1 MSDDFF
7 GNSLGSIGSSGSSG
21 GLMEQGGGSSGFQGI
36 SNSNWL
42 DSGGGNVT
50 GNKVVPL
57 IPIIAAGMQLIG
69 GFLNGRQQSR
79 QASRESQLQRE
90 SMMAERAGQREQ
102 VRAGLQNSQ
111 DDYART
117 IMRNRAA
124 IAPWAQMYRGP
135 RFTQADPNAPIYN
148 PLSDPN
154 HMFNQLGTPLTP
166 PTTMQT
172 PWNGG

>member
-1 MSDDFF
+1 MSLDFF

-21 GLMEQGGGSSGFQGI
+21 GLMGLGGGGWGGGGGSSGFLGI
-36 SNSNWL
+36 SNSDWL
-42 DSGGGNVT
+42 GSG
-50 GNKVVPL
+50 L
-57 IPIIAAGMQLIG
+57 QLLG
-69 GFLNGRQQSR
+69 GFLNGRQSSR
-79 QASRESQLQRE
+79 QQRQDRQLARENMQVSRE
-90 SMMAERAGQREQ
+90 SMMAQRAGQREQ
-102 VRAGLQNSQ
+102 TRAGFQSNQ

-124 IAPWAQMYRGP
+124 IAPWAQMYQGP

>member
-1 MSDDFF
+1 MSLDFF
-7 GNSLGSIGSSGSSG
+7 GNALGTIGSTGTGSSGLMGLGGTVGSWGGNTLGSNRLFGLSGSDFLGG
-21 GLMEQGGGSSGFQGI
+21 GLQI
-36 SNSNWL
+36 L
-42 DSGGGNVT
+42 
-50 GNKVVPL
+50 
-57 IPIIAAGMQLIG
+57 G
-69 GFLNGRQQSR
+69 GFLNGRQQSGQSRRDR
-79 QASRESQLQRE
+79 QVQRE
-90 SMMAERAGQREQ
+90 SMMAQRAGQREQ
-102 VRAGLQNSQ
+102 VRAGFQNNQ
-111 DDYART
+111 DEYART

-124 IAPWAQMYRGP
+124 IAPWAQMYNGP